1 MLNLKSQA
9 KVKTVQEACG
19 KCFVVLISKFEI
31 LYLKHLKQRSSDSL
45 VFSFSSINLS
55 VCCFLFSFSCGL
67 RFQILICELQCIWH
81 KLRVLTW
88 LYIQFDRLN
97 FNSNLGF
104 LLNLRLH
111 NLWTSLLVES
121 SSAGGTMPE
130 VLTWKL
136 TMLLA
141 CTVHRH
147 FKCSRNMHS
156 VQKVKIFFNKD
167 LWFIIPARY
176 MKNSL
181 FTIYPI
187 NSHIILRFLKIIKNF
202 VIKFMCIRI

>member
-1 MLNLKSQA
+1 MW
-9 KVKTVQEACG
+9 
-19 KCFVVLISKFEI
+19 FP
-31 LYLKHLKQRSSDSL
+31 
-45 VFSFSSINLS
+45 
-55 VCCFLFSFSCGL
+55 

-81 KLRVLTW
+81 KLLVLSW

-156 VQKVKIFFNKD
+156 VQKVMISFNKD
-167 LWFIIPARY
+167 LWFIIPASY

-181 FTIYPI
+181 FIIHLI
-187 NSHIILRFLKIIKNF
+187 NSYIILQFLKIVDFLMILM
-202 VIKFMCIRI
+202 VH